1 MSRHSYLIRWFLGFS
16 ALPALPACIAPEP
29 PEAEP
34 PAPLRTPSPTE
45 TWPETDLLADD
56 DRVLP
61 PEDWA
66 PTARS
71 AHRPGAARL
80 CLLFD
85 GADIDP
91 DESFIVRRGQTTHVP
106 AFDARSYGVADRR
119 AAIEHVLDRVRRH
132 FASTDLSVVEG
143 DADADSCTRIA
154 IGGRPTLVGES
165 MAVAGIAPYDIGN
178 RADDDI
184 GFVFSGVLGAGRGTQ
199 DLDQLAAVVAHEA
212 GHTFGLDHVRPP
224 TDLMYPTVN
233 DAMTA
238 FTAAE
243 TLEGDWQDAP
253 AMLRAALGDP
263 RTGASG
269 GATDAPLA
277 QPDCDPPDDASGE
290 TREAAR
296 PLLPGRPATGHACE
310 NDEDWFMLG
319 VGRRRRP
326 GAHARLP
333 GRGLGGAPRALSPAR
348 ADTGRR
354 RLRRGG
360 QPPCDCG
367 GRPGRAL
374 PPPDPQPRRLADSLR
389 APRRRHAGGVNDLRR
404 PPGS

>member
-1 MSRHSYLIRWFLGFS
+1 MSRHSYLIRWFLGVS
-16 ALPALPACIAPEP
+16 ALPACTAPEP
-29 PEAEP
+29 PGAEP
-34 PAPLRTPSPTE
+34 PTPLRAPSPTE
-45 TWPETDLLADD
+45 ASPDTDLLADD

-310 NDEDWFMLG
+310 NDEDWFMLELA
-319 VGRRRRP
+319 VGDVLELTLAYPDEAWVEPPELFRP
-326 GAHARLP
+326 RGRTPVGEIYAEGASHHVIAVADRAGRYRLRIRSP
-333 GRGLGGAPRALSPAR
+333 DDSPIRYALR
-348 ADTGRR
+348 ADVT
-354 RLRRGG
+354 
-360 QPPCDCG
+360 P
-367 GRPGRAL
+367 AE
-374 PPPDPQPRRLADSLR
+374 
-389 APRRRHAGGVNDLRR
+389 
-404 PPGS
+404 